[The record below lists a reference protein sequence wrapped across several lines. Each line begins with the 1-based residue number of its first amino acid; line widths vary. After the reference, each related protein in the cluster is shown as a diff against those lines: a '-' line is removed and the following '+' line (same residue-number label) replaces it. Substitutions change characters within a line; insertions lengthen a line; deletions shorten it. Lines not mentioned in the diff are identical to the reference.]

1 MKNPEWKY
9 FGAKDVFNVHVH
21 FITFMVLLTADD
33 NTQTRH
39 EIKNM
44 LKGQA
49 KAAGIVYLENNQV
62 PFGGPGVQAVTTRF
76 ISAKIIR

>member
-1 MKNPEWKY
+1 
-9 FGAKDVFNVHVH
+9 
-21 FITFMVLLTADD
+21 MVSLTANN

-44 LKGQA
+44 LKGWA
-49 KAAGIVYLENNQV
+49 KAAGIVYLENDRV
-62 PFGGPGVQAVTTRF
+62 PFGGPGVQAVTTWF